1 MRSPDTHPD
10 AHRVQIEAYRAMGP
24 ARRLQ
29 LAFEMSERARE
40 IAIEGVMAREP
51 GISRAEARLRVL
63 RQVLGEAQFDAAYAA
78 RRFP

>member
-29 LAFEMSERARE
+29 LAREMSERARE

-51 GISRAEARLRVL
+51 GIGRAEARLRVL
-63 RQVLGEAQFDAAYAA
+63 RQILGEAQFDAAYAA
-78 RRFP
+78 RRVP